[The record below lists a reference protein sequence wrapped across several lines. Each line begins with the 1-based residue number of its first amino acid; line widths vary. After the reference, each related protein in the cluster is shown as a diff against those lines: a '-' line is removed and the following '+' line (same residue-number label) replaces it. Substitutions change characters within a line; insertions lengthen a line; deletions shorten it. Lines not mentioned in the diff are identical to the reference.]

1 MKYSR
6 MICPCYGMDYVIEE
20 FDIHWTC
27 GWKYDPVQNA
37 NPKRKGGANKDSIVD
52 HRNWFLKMS

>member
-1 MKYSR
+1 